1 MELLTHVNKITITP
15 VCSTECRAKQT
26 LHLELGIIAQAW
38 DGRGAAARSRGREG
52 RRDFCHPRPAAAN
65 REETFGTIDFST
77 GEAQIR
83 CDHFPPCP
91 SKGCQRFSPA
101 VSPLFK
107 EQGKLHPE
115 MQRNGLGGCFRSYR
129 DTAVMSKPKERERSE
144 ALTMTKYKQP
154 GAGKQFT
161 SRSLRGA
168 SRTTAQPIARVHLG
182 FAQVKW

>member
-1 MELLTHVNKITITP
+1 MAEVLLQGRGGGREEGIAVTHVQP
-15 VCSTECRAKQT
+15 
-26 LHLELGIIAQAW
+26 
-38 DGRGAAARSRGREG
+38 
-52 RRDFCHPRPAAAN
+52 FPAAAN
-65 REETFGTIDFST
+65 REETFGTMDFST